1 MSFVFFFFFFNDTA
15 TTEIYTLSLHDALPI
30 LPLWPFRAR
39 RTAAQFQ
46 HHSVTRQIP
55 QRGRTNHPSKTWQR
69 RKRRTS
75 KHWKRNWPK
84 CALRRGRGQMSTSS
98 KFGASVSSAGELR
111 RLLNEPG
118 YVAKPEVAKVMY
130 LALRLGKPLLLEG
143 PPGAGKTQVAK
154 VLSGALGMP
163 LIRLQCYEGIDESRA
178 LYQWNEP
185 LQRMALE
192 FVHQSSTA
200 QCQEEWSN
208 LKRRLYS
215 TDFLISGPILRAL
228 QSETT
233 TVLLIDEVDKTGPA
247 FEAFLL
253 KILSDFQVSI
263 PQFGTVAANH
273 RPVVVLTSNA
283 QRKLTE
289 ALRGRCFLLWMDYP
303 APELE
308 AEIITRSRESESRLS
323 LQVARFTAA
332 VRRLGMSK
340 PPAIRESLDWID
352 ALRVLGANELTA
364 ELVSETLPVILKTR
378 EDIDRAA
385 GNVALLLQR
394 AC

>member
-1 MSFVFFFFFFNDTA
+1 
-15 TTEIYTLSLHDALPI
+15 
-30 LPLWPFRAR
+30 
-39 RTAAQFQ
+39 
-46 HHSVTRQIP
+46 
-55 QRGRTNHPSKTWQR
+55 
-69 RKRRTS
+69 
-75 KHWKRNWPK
+75 
-84 CALRRGRGQMSTSS
+84 MSTSN
-98 KFGASVSSAGELR
+98 KLGLVVSSAGELR
-111 RLLNEPG
+111 QLLNEHG

-130 LALRLGKPLLLEG
+130 LALCLGKPLLLEG

-154 VLSGALGMP
+154 VLSDTLVMP
-163 LIRLQCYEGIDESRA
+163 LIRMQCYEGIDEAKA

-192 FVHQSSTA
+192 FIHERSETRPQ
-200 QCQEEWSN
+200 QEWSE
-208 LKRRLYS
+208 LKRKLYS
-215 TDFLISGPILRAL
+215 TDFLVPGPILKAL
-228 QSETT
+228 RSEATA
-233 TVLLIDEVDKTGPA
+233 VLLIDEVDKTGPA

-253 KILSDFQVSI
+253 EILSDFQVSI
-263 PQFGTVAANH
+263 PQLGTVAANH

-308 AEIITRSRESESRLS
+308 AEIITRSRESESHLS

-332 VRRLGMSK
+332 VRRLGMTK

-352 ALRVLGANELTA
+352 ALRVLGASELTA
-364 ELVSETLPVILKTR
+364 DVVSDTLPVLLKTR

>member
-1 MSFVFFFFFFNDTA
+1 MIIS
-15 TTEIYTLSLHDALPI
+15 SALE
-30 LPLWPFRAR
+30 
-39 RTAAQFQ
+39 
-46 HHSVTRQIP
+46 SV
-55 QRGRTNHPSKTWQR
+55 
-69 RKRRTS
+69 
-75 KHWKRNWPK
+75 
-84 CALRRGRGQMSTSS
+84 
-98 KFGASVSSAGELR
+98 VSSPSELHS
-111 RLLNEPG
+111 LLTQHG
-118 YVAKPEVAKVMY
+118 YVAKPEVAKVIY
-130 LALRLGKPLLLEG
+130 LALRLKKPLLLEG

-154 VLSGALGMP
+154 VLSEALAMP
-163 LIRLQCYEGIDESRA
+163 LIRLQCYEGIDEAKA

-192 FVHQSSTA
+192 FIHQSSATEP
-200 QCQEEWSN
+200 QEEWSK
-208 LKRRLYS
+208 LKRNLYS
-215 TDFLISGPILRAL
+215 TDFLIPGPILQAL
-228 QSETT
+228 QSETAA
-233 TVLLIDEVDKTGPA
+233 VLLIDEVDKTGPA

-253 KILSDFQVSI
+253 EILSDFQISI
-263 PQFGTVAANH
+263 PQLGTAAANH

-323 LQVARFTAA
+323 LQVAKFTAA
-332 VRRLGMSK
+332 VRRLGMTK

-352 ALRVLGANELTA
+352 ALRLLGASELTA
-364 ELVSETLPVILKTR
+364 DIVSDTLPVLLKTR

>member
-1 MSFVFFFFFFNDTA
+1 
-15 TTEIYTLSLHDALPI
+15 
-30 LPLWPFRAR
+30 
-39 RTAAQFQ
+39 
-46 HHSVTRQIP
+46 
-55 QRGRTNHPSKTWQR
+55 
-69 RKRRTS
+69 
-75 KHWKRNWPK
+75 
-84 CALRRGRGQMSTSS
+84 MSTSS
-98 KFGASVSSAGELR
+98 TVELAVSSAGELR
-111 RLLNEPG
+111 KLLTEYG
-118 YVAKPEVAKVMY
+118 YVARTEMAKVMY

-154 VLSGALGMP
+154 VLSEALGIR
-163 LIRLQCYEGIDESRA
+163 LIRLQCYEGIDEAKA

-192 FVHQSSTA
+192 FIRQSSATRP
-200 QCQEEWSN
+200 QEEWSA

-215 TDFLISGPILRAL
+215 ADFLIPGPVLKAL
-228 QSETT
+228 QSETD

-253 KILSDFQVSI
+253 EILSDFQVSI
-263 PQFGTVAANH
+263 PQLGTVVANH

-303 APELE
+303 SLELE
-308 AEIITRSRESESRLS
+308 AEIIIRSRESESRLS

-332 VRRLGMSK
+332 VRRLGMTK

-352 ALRVLGANELTA
+352 ALRILGASELTA
-364 ELVSETLPVILKTR
+364 EVVSDTLPVLLKTR

>member
-1 MSFVFFFFFFNDTA
+1 MGKN
-15 TTEIYTLSLHDALPI
+15 
-30 LPLWPFRAR
+30 
-39 RTAAQFQ
+39 
-46 HHSVTRQIP
+46 
-55 QRGRTNHPSKTWQR
+55 
-69 RKRRTS
+69 
-75 KHWKRNWPK
+75 
-84 CALRRGRGQMSTSS
+84 QMSTSS
-98 KFGASVSSAGELR
+98 KFGSVASSADELH
-111 RLLNEPG
+111 RLLIEHG
-118 YVAKPEVAKVMY
+118 YVAKQEVVKVVY

-154 VLSGALGMP
+154 VLSEALGMP
-163 LIRLQCYEGIDESRA
+163 LIRLQCYEGIDEAKA

-192 FVHQSSTA
+192 FIHERSETRP
-200 QCQEEWSN
+200 QEEWSE
-208 LKRRLYS
+208 LKRKLYS
-215 TDFLISGPILRAL
+215 TDFLVPGPILRAL
-228 QSETT
+228 QSEATA
-233 TVLLIDEVDKTGPA
+233 VLLIDEVDKTGPA

-253 KILSDFQVSI
+253 EILSDFQVSI
-263 PQFGTVAANH
+263 PQLGTVAANH

-308 AEIITRSRESESRLS
+308 AEIIIRSRESESRLS

-352 ALRVLGANELTA
+352 ALRVLGASELTT
-364 ELVSETLPVILKTR
+364 EVVSETLPVLLKTR

>member
-1 MSFVFFFFFFNDTA
+1 
-15 TTEIYTLSLHDALPI
+15 
-30 LPLWPFRAR
+30 
-39 RTAAQFQ
+39 
-46 HHSVTRQIP
+46 
-55 QRGRTNHPSKTWQR
+55 
-69 RKRRTS
+69 
-75 KHWKRNWPK
+75 
-84 CALRRGRGQMSTSS
+84 MSTSN
-98 KFGASVSSAGELR
+98 KFEACVSSAGELR
-111 RLLNEPG
+111 RLLNEHG

-154 VLSGALGMP
+154 VLSDTLGMP
-163 LIRLQCYEGIDESRA
+163 LIRMQCYEGIDEAKA

-192 FVHQSSTA
+192 FIHEHSETRP
-200 QCQEEWSN
+200 QEEWSE
-208 LKRRLYS
+208 LKRKLYS
-215 TDFLISGPILRAL
+215 TDFLVPGPILKAL
-228 QSETT
+228 QSEATA
-233 TVLLIDEVDKTGPA
+233 VLLIDEVDKTGPA

-253 KILSDFQVSI
+253 EILSDFQVSI
-263 PQFGTVAANH
+263 PQLGTVAANH

-289 ALRGRCFLLWMDYP
+289 ALRGRCFLLCMDYP
-303 APELE
+303 LPELE

-352 ALRVLGANELTA
+352 ALRLLGASELTA
-364 ELVSETLPVILKTR
+364 EVVSETLPVLLKTR

>member
-1 MSFVFFFFFFNDTA
+1 MS
-15 TTEIYTLSLHDALPI
+15 
-30 LPLWPFRAR
+30 
-39 RTAAQFQ
+39 
-46 HHSVTRQIP
+46 
-55 QRGRTNHPSKTWQR
+55 
-69 RKRRTS
+69 
-75 KHWKRNWPK
+75 
-84 CALRRGRGQMSTSS
+84 
-98 KFGASVSSAGELR
+98 ASNKLGLVVSSAGELR
-111 RLLNEPG
+111 QLLNEHG

-154 VLSGALGMP
+154 VLSDTLKMP
-163 LIRLQCYEGIDESRA
+163 LIRMQCYEGIDEARA

-192 FVHQSSTA
+192 FIHERSETRP
-200 QCQEEWSN
+200 QEEWSE
-208 LKRRLYS
+208 LKRKLYS
-215 TDFLISGPILRAL
+215 TDFLVPGPILKAL
-228 QSETT
+228 QSEATA
-233 TVLLIDEVDKTGPA
+233 VLLIDEVDKTGPA

-253 KILSDFQVSI
+253 EILSDFQVSI
-263 PQFGTVAANH
+263 PQLGTVAANH

-303 APELE
+303 GPELE
-308 AEIITRSRESESRLS
+308 AEIITRSRESESHLS

-332 VRRLGMSK
+332 VRRLGMTK

-352 ALRVLGANELTA
+352 ALRVLGASELTT
-364 ELVSETLPVILKTR
+364 EVVSETLPVLLKTR

>member
-1 MSFVFFFFFFNDTA
+1 MNIS
-15 TTEIYTLSLHDALPI
+15 SALE
-30 LPLWPFRAR
+30 
-39 RTAAQFQ
+39 
-46 HHSVTRQIP
+46 SV
-55 QRGRTNHPSKTWQR
+55 
-69 RKRRTS
+69 
-75 KHWKRNWPK
+75 
-84 CALRRGRGQMSTSS
+84 
-98 KFGASVSSAGELR
+98 VSSPSELH
-111 RLLNEPG
+111 RLLTQHG
-118 YVAKPEVAKVMY
+118 YVAKPEVAKVIY
-130 LALRLGKPLLLEG
+130 LALRLKKPLLLEG

-154 VLSGALGMP
+154 VLSEALAMP
-163 LIRLQCYEGIDESRA
+163 LIRLQCYEGIDEAKA

-192 FVHQSSTA
+192 LAHQSSATEP
-200 QCQEEWSN
+200 QEEWSK
-208 LKRRLYS
+208 LKRKLYS
-215 TDFLISGPILRAL
+215 TDFLISGPILKAL

-233 TVLLIDEVDKTGPA
+233 AVLLIDEVDKTGPA

-253 KILSDFQVSI
+253 EILSDFQISI
-263 PQFGTVAANH
+263 PQLGTAAANH

-303 APELE
+303 TPELE
-308 AEIITRSRESESRLS
+308 AEIITRSRESESHLS

-332 VRRLGMSK
+332 VRRLGMTK

-352 ALRVLGANELTA
+352 ALRVLGASELTT
-364 ELVSETLPVILKTR
+364 EVVSETLPVLLKTR

-385 GNVALLLQR
+385 GNIALLLQR

>member
-1 MSFVFFFFFFNDTA
+1 
-15 TTEIYTLSLHDALPI
+15 
-30 LPLWPFRAR
+30 
-39 RTAAQFQ
+39 
-46 HHSVTRQIP
+46 
-55 QRGRTNHPSKTWQR
+55 
-69 RKRRTS
+69 
-75 KHWKRNWPK
+75 
-84 CALRRGRGQMSTSS
+84 MSTSN
-98 KFGASVSSAGELR
+98 KLGLVVSSAGELR
-111 RLLNEPG
+111 QLLNEHG

-154 VLSGALGMP
+154 VLSDTLGMP
-163 LIRLQCYEGIDESRA
+163 LIRMQCYEGIDEAKA

-192 FVHQSSTA
+192 FIHERSETRP
-200 QCQEEWSN
+200 QEEWSE
-208 LKRRLYS
+208 LKRKLYS
-215 TDFLISGPILRAL
+215 TDFLVSGPILKAL
-228 QSETT
+228 QSEVAA
-233 TVLLIDEVDKTGPA
+233 VLLIDEVDKTGPA

-253 KILSDFQVSI
+253 EILSDFQVSI
-263 PQFGTVAANH
+263 PQLGTVVANH

-352 ALRVLGANELTA
+352 ALRVLGASELTT
-364 ELVSETLPVILKTR
+364 EVVSETLPVLLKTR

>member
-1 MSFVFFFFFFNDTA
+1 
-15 TTEIYTLSLHDALPI
+15 
-30 LPLWPFRAR
+30 
-39 RTAAQFQ
+39 
-46 HHSVTRQIP
+46 
-55 QRGRTNHPSKTWQR
+55 
-69 RKRRTS
+69 
-75 KHWKRNWPK
+75 
-84 CALRRGRGQMSTSS
+84 
-98 KFGASVSSAGELR
+98 
-111 RLLNEPG
+111 
-118 YVAKPEVAKVMY
+118 MY

-154 VLSGALGMP
+154 VLSAALKLP
-163 LIRLQCYEGIDESRA
+163 LIRLQCYEGIDEGKA
-178 LYQWNEP
+178 LYQWNGP

-192 FVHQSSTA
+192 FIHENSATGA
-200 QCQEEWSN
+200 HDEWSS
-208 LKRRLYS
+208 LKRKLYS
-215 TDFLISGPILRAL
+215 TDFLIPGPILKAL
-228 QSETT
+228 QSERRA
-233 TVLLIDEVDKTGPA
+233 VLLIDEVDKTGPA

-253 KILSDFQVSI
+253 EILSDFQVSI
-263 PQFGTVAANH
+263 PQLGTVAANH

-352 ALRVLGANELTA
+352 ALRLLGASELTA
-364 ELVSETLPVILKTR
+364 EVVSETLPVLLKTR

>member
-1 MSFVFFFFFFNDTA
+1 
-15 TTEIYTLSLHDALPI
+15 
-30 LPLWPFRAR
+30 
-39 RTAAQFQ
+39 
-46 HHSVTRQIP
+46 
-55 QRGRTNHPSKTWQR
+55 
-69 RKRRTS
+69 
-75 KHWKRNWPK
+75 
-84 CALRRGRGQMSTSS
+84 MSTSN
-98 KFGASVSSAGELR
+98 KLGLVVSSAGELR
-111 RLLNEPG
+111 RLLNEHG

-154 VLSGALGMP
+154 VLSDTLGMP
-163 LIRLQCYEGIDESRA
+163 LIRMQCYEGIDEAKA

-192 FVHQSSTA
+192 FIHERSESRP
-200 QCQEEWSN
+200 QEEWSE
-208 LKRRLYS
+208 LKRKLYS
-215 TDFLISGPILRAL
+215 TDFLVPGPILKAL
-228 QSETT
+228 QSEATV
-233 TVLLIDEVDKTGPA
+233 VLLIDEVDKTGPA

-253 KILSDFQVSI
+253 EILSDFQVSI
-263 PQFGTVAANH
+263 PQLGTVGANH
-273 RPVVVLTSNA
+273 RPVVLLTSNA

-352 ALRVLGANELTA
+352 ALRLLGASELTA
-364 ELVSETLPVILKTR
+364 EVVSETLPVLLKTR

>member
-1 MSFVFFFFFFNDTA
+1 M
-15 TTEIYTLSLHDALPI
+15 
-30 LPLWPFRAR
+30 
-39 RTAAQFQ
+39 
-46 HHSVTRQIP
+46 
-55 QRGRTNHPSKTWQR
+55 GRT
-69 RKRRTS
+69 
-75 KHWKRNWPK
+75 
-84 CALRRGRGQMSTSS
+84 QMSTSS
-98 KFGASVSSAGELR
+98 AVEPAVFSAEELH
-111 RLLNEPG
+111 RLLTEHG
-118 YVAKPEVAKVMY
+118 YVAKPQVAKVMY

-154 VLSGALGMP
+154 VFSEALQMP
-163 LIRLQCYEGIDESRA
+163 LIRLQCYEGIDEAKA

-192 FVHQSSTA
+192 FMTQGLSD
-200 QCQEEWSN
+200 EWSK
-208 LKRRLYS
+208 LKRKLYG
-215 TDFLISGPILRAL
+215 TDFLVPGPILRAL

-233 TVLLIDEVDKTGPA
+233 AVLLIDEVDKTGPA

-253 KILSDFQVSI
+253 EILSDFQVSI
-263 PQFGTVAANH
+263 PQLGTIAANH

-308 AEIITRSRESESRLS
+308 AEIIIRSRETESRLG

-332 VRRLGMSK
+332 VRRLGMTK

-352 ALRVLGANELTA
+352 ALRILGATELNA
-364 ELVSETLPVILKTR
+364 EVVSDTLPVLLKTR

>member
-1 MSFVFFFFFFNDTA
+1 
-15 TTEIYTLSLHDALPI
+15 
-30 LPLWPFRAR
+30 
-39 RTAAQFQ
+39 
-46 HHSVTRQIP
+46 
-55 QRGRTNHPSKTWQR
+55 
-69 RKRRTS
+69 
-75 KHWKRNWPK
+75 
-84 CALRRGRGQMSTSS
+84 MSTSS
-98 KFGASVSSAGELR
+98 TVELAISSADELR
-111 RLLNEPG
+111 RLLTEHD

-154 VLSGALGMP
+154 VLSAALGMP
-163 LIRLQCYEGIDESRA
+163 LIRLQCYEGIDEAKA

-192 FVHQSSTA
+192 FVHQTPEMGP
-200 QCQEEWSN
+200 QEEWSE
-208 LKRRLYS
+208 LKRKLYS
-215 TDFLISGPILRAL
+215 TDFLIPGPILRAL

-233 TVLLIDEVDKTGPA
+233 SVLLIDEVDKTGPA

-253 KILSDFQVSI
+253 EILSDFQVSI
-263 PQFGTVAANH
+263 PQLGTVVANH

-303 APELE
+303 VPELE
-308 AEIITRSRESESRLS
+308 VEIITRSRETESRLS
-323 LQVARFTAA
+323 LQVAKFTAA
-332 VRRLGMSK
+332 VRRLGMTK

-352 ALRVLGANELTA
+352 ALRILGANELSA
-364 ELVSETLPVILKTR
+364 DVVSETLPVLLKTR

-394 AC
+394 AS